1 MRKTEFSLLTGKGAM
16 KMISS
21 SIVKGIISNSRLS
34 QLKCYSAFEQGQKKE
49 FPSSAR
55 SKWSTTILCKSES
68 DLMMEW

>member
-21 SIVKGIISNSRLS
+21 TVKGIISNSRLS
-34 QLKCYSAFEQGQKKE
+34 QPKCYSAFEQGQKKE